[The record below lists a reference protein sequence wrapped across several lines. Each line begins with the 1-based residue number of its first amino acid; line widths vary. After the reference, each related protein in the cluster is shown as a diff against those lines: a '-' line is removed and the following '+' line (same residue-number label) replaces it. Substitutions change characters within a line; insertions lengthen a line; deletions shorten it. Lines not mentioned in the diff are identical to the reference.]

1 MASRKSTAAPT
12 PAPTGE
18 AGPIVEPLP
27 VSLLDEPLEYVLADH
42 DRQRRVTAALRR
54 FADAGHASRAEAD
67 MIAGYLQRDLQ
78 LHHADEDEDL
88 FPAVRQRAAAADE
101 LGDVLSRLSQDHQQN
116 AKSVDALLAAL
127 AVPGDPITLS
137 SDVREAMRT
146 YARREHRHLAIEN
159 GIVMV
164 IARRRLTAHD
174 LRRISQGMKARRGV
188 T

>member
-1 MASRKSTAAPT
+1 MASRRTRTLPPGSTADTGAPV
-12 PAPTGE
+12 
-18 AGPIVEPLP
+18 IEPLP
-27 VSLLDEPLEYVLADH
+27 VSLLDDPLEYVLADH
-42 DRQRRVTAALRR
+42 DRQRRVTAALSR
-54 FADAGHASRAEAD
+54 FADEGAASRAEAD
-67 MIAGYLQRDLQ
+67 MIATYLHYDLQ

-88 FPAVRQRAAAADE
+88 FPAVRQRAAPADE
-101 LGDVLSRLSQDHQQN
+101 LGDVLSRLTRDHQLTAQ
-116 AKSVDALLAAL
+116 AVAELLGILGAG
-127 AVPGDPITLS
+127 GDPVTFS
-137 SDVREAMRT
+137 SEARDAMRT

>member
-1 MASRKSTAAPT
+1 MASRKVGATLPPGITDRTVSV
-12 PAPTGE
+12 
-18 AGPIVEPLP
+18 IEPLP

-54 FADAGHASRAEAD
+54 FADAGHASRAEARV
-67 MIAGYLQRDLQ
+67 ICGYLQHDLQ

-88 FPAVRQRAAAADE
+88 FPAVRQRAAPADE
-101 LGDVLSRLSQDHQQN
+101 MGDVLSRLTRDHQQ
-116 AKSVDALLAAL
+116 AAATISELLGILGAG
-127 AVPGDPITLS
+127 GDPVTFS
-137 SDVREAMRT
+137 SDARETMRT

-174 LRRISQGMKARRGV
+174 LRRISSGMKTRRGV
-188 T
+188 I

>member
-1 MASRKSTAAPT
+1 MASPRPTAPT
-12 PAPTGE
+12 PPTAAAQNAPV
-18 AGPIVEPLP
+18 VEPLP
-27 VSLLDEPLEYVLADH
+27 VSLLDEPLDYVLADH

-54 FADAGHASRAEAD
+54 FADQGTASRAEAD
-67 MIAGYLQRDLQ
+67 GVARYLRHDLEF
-78 LHHADEDEDL
+78 HHADEDQDL
-88 FPAVRQRAAAADE
+88 FPAVRQRAAPADE
-101 LGDVLSRLSQDHQQN
+101 LGDVLSRLSRDHQQT
-116 AKSVDALLAAL
+116 AQAVSELLDILGAG
-127 AVPGDPITLS
+127 GDPVTFS
-137 SDVREAMRT
+137 SEARDAMRT